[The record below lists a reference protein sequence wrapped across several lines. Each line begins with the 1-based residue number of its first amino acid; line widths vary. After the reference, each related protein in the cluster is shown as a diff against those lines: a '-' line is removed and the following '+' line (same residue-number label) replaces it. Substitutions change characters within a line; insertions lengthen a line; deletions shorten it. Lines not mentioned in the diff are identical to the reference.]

1 MNQILISE
9 KIYVTREMQQKRR
22 AYKVL
27 YMLSILT
34 LIALLAYY
42 VYAEKNRNDQE
53 ALGQEILAQLGDETT
68 VEEDKIVISLD
79 EDNNEGVE
87 AVEPIPIEDET
98 EHQAPPASIIQA
110 SNGSTYNT
118 ESVLTYPKLGIN
130 YPVLSEESDALLK
143 VSLCKYWGPS
153 PNQVGNYCIVGHNY
167 KSGKMFGKL
176 SMAATGDEVQL
187 KDLAG
192 NVVKYSVYNI
202 YIVEPTDVTCTS
214 QLTNGKRELTLIT
227 CTNYGKQRL
236 IVKAREI

>member
-9 KIYVTREMQQKRR
+9 KIYVTREMKQKRR
-22 AYKVL
+22 VYKIL
-27 YMLSILT
+27 YILSIIT
-34 LIALLAYY
+34 LIALLVYY

-68 VEEDKIVISLD
+68 IEDSAIVISLD
-79 EDNNEGVE
+79 ESNNGEADIQ
-87 AVEPIPIEDET
+87 AVEPIPIEE
-98 EHQAPPASIIQA
+98 EEEAPPASTVKT

-130 YPVLSEESDALLK
+130 YPVLSEESEALLK

-153 PNQVGNYCIVGHNY
+153 PNEVGNYCIVGHNY

-176 SMAATGDEVQL
+176 SMASTGDEVQL
-187 KDLAG
+187 KDLSG
-192 NVVKYSVYNI
+192 NVVTYSIYNI
-202 YIVEPTDVTCTS
+202 YIVEPTDVSCTS

-236 IVKAREI
+236 VIKAREI

>member
-22 AYKVL
+22 AYKIL
-27 YMLSILT
+27 YILSILT
-34 LIALLAYY
+34 LIALLVYY

-68 VEEDKIVISLD
+68 VEEDEIVISLD
-79 EDNNEGVE
+79 DDANNEAE
-87 AVEPIPIEDET
+87 AVEPIPIEEDEP
-98 EHQAPPASIIQA
+98 EAPPASTVKT

-118 ESVLTYPKLGIN
+118 EAVLSYPKLGIS

-143 VSLCKYWGPS
+143 ISLCKYWGPS

-176 SMAATGDEVQL
+176 NMAATGDEVQL

-192 NVVKYSVYNI
+192 NVVRYSVYNM